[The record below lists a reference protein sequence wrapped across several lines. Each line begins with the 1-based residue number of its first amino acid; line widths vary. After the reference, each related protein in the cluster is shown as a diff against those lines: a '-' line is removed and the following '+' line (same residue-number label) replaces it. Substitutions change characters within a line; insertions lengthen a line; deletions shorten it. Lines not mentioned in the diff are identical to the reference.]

1 MTHKSKKD
9 KTLETN
15 AIRIK
20 NIILKE
26 KNKYKLRLV
35 AMFDI
40 AIVYVNINVW

>member
-15 AIRIK
+15 AIRII

-26 KNKYKLRLV
+26 ENK
-35 AMFDI
+35 
-40 AIVYVNINVW
+40 